1 MAGASNSRSGVVRRA
16 LVTGMYSN
24 KIVVILASAI
34 REHHA
39 YVVSDLGRET
49 VEYCIK
55 TLAEELDYR
64 H

>member
-34 REHHA
+34 REHHIQ
-39 YVVSDLGRET
+39 VVSDLAQVT
-49 VEYCIK
+49 VEYCIE
-55 TLAEELDYR
+55 TLAEELDNR
-64 H
+64 Q